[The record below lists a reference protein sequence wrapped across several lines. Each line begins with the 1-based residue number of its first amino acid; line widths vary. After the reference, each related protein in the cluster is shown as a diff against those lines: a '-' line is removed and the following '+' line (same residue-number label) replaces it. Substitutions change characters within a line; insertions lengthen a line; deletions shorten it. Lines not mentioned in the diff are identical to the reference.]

1 MTKQPYNALVIGASG
16 GIGSAVTDALNDD
29 PQCAHVIALSRSRN
43 RLDLTD
49 EESVATAAQNIA
61 PGDGFDLIFNAAGVL
76 DINGAGPEK
85 AFKDIDAEVMARAL
99 AVNAV
104 GTALAFKYFLPLMK
118 RDGKSVFATLSARVG
133 SIADNRLG
141 GWMSY
146 RASKAAL
153 NQIVRCAAIEE
164 KRRNKESI
172 VVALH
177 PGTIPTPLTEK
188 YAKDRYT
195 ASPEECARNLL
206 GVISRLSAEQSGGF
220 FDYAG
225 ETIPW

>member
-1 MTKQPYNALVIGASG
+1 VTKQPYNALVIGASG

>member
-1 MTKQPYNALVIGASG
+1 MTKSPFNALVIGASG
-16 GIGSAVTDALNDD
+16 GIGAAVVDALNDD

-43 RLDLTD
+43 RLDLAD
-49 EESVATAAQNIA
+49 EDSVAATARNIA
-61 PGDGFDLIFNAAGVL
+61 PGEGFDLIFNAAGVL

-85 AFKDIDAEVMARAL
+85 SFNDIDADIMARAFS
-99 AVNAV
+99 VNAV
-104 GTALAFKYFLPLMK
+104 GAALAFKYFLPLMK
-118 RDGKSVFATLSARVG
+118 RGGKSVFATLSARVG
-133 SIADNRLG
+133 SIGDNRLG

-153 NQIVRCAAIEE
+153 NQIVRCAALEE

-195 ASPEECARNLL
+195 ASPAECARNLL
-206 GVISRLSAEQSGGF
+206 GVISRLTPAQTGGF

-225 ETIPW
+225 EAVPW